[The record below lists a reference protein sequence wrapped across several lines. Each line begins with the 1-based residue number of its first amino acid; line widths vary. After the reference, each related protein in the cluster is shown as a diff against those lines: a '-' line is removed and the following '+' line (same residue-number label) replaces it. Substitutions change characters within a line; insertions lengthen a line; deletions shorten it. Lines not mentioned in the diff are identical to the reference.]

1 MGCGLREGAE
11 MTGTKDERNAG
22 AGPRSR
28 HGEAGVGA
36 RGDDGAVDR
45 FLPLTPMAFEIL
57 LAVTE
62 GARHGYD
69 VMLEIERRT
78 DGRLRPN
85 PGTLYRALDRL
96 VRQGLLRTTEGE
108 GGSEPARYFHLAP
121 LGRRVAAAEAA
132 RLRAQVGAAMA
143 AGLIED
149 RGGPS

>member
-1 MGCGLREGAE
+1 TARRPRTRIHGGSSDGVVAFREGAE
-11 MTGTKDERNAG
+11 MTGTKDGRNAG
-22 AGPRSR
+22 ADPRSR
-28 HGEAGVGA
+28 HGETGVGA
-36 RGDDGAVDR
+36 RADDGAVDR

-57 LAVTE
+57 RAVAE

-108 GGSEPARYFHLAP
+108 
-121 LGRRVAAAEAA
+121 
-132 RLRAQVGAAMA
+132 
-143 AGLIED
+143 
-149 RGGPS
+149 